1 MDSRDFRDAVVL
13 VCLSEDDEKNDYF
26 QEKFGHRLGVEKYLL
41 FFPNMLGIRSLL
53 EDFIS
58 GDEKTWNRAFQP
70 NILNFVFQYI

>member
-41 FFPNMLGIRSLL
+41 FFSNMLGIRSLL

-58 GDEKTWNRAFQP
+58 SDEKTWNRAFQP